1 MPVPLRRGSLPEQT
15 RLLRHPFCLRRRG
28 ATRRPCAVTQV
39 RPIAVRRMGRWSL
52 EKMRT
57 MSWAVVAALLAVMDC
72 CGFRT
77 SCPDMRF
84 ARLRPADRVM
94 ITSNMND
101 ALRTICDPVSISNL
115 VAFAE
120 AHESGWGTP
129 WFGPPVALVRAH
141 FYSGS
146 RFLGDLGVGTDF
158 LTAQGCGSFQS
169 RRVSASDRT
178 AVMQLFGVPVSVGG
192 CSNCTDPP
200 HNAAPLPDSP
210 LEPTARFARGDST
223 PEASGPSPAVLRHM
237 QEP

>member
-1 MPVPLRRGSLPEQT
+1 
-15 RLLRHPFCLRRRG
+15 
-28 ATRRPCAVTQV
+28 
-39 RPIAVRRMGRWSL
+39 
-52 EKMRT
+52 MRT

-101 ALRTICDPVSISNL
+101 ALRTISDPVSISNL

-237 QEP
+237 QEPVGY